1 MTINGNMLQFILMNA
16 SVYCFVPVL
25 FCAGIVL
32 CREWIGA
39 VSCMSGLARYG
50 PAKCIER
57 NFEVVNC
64 QKGF

>member
-1 MTINGNMLQFILMNA
+1 ML
-16 SVYCFVPVL
+16 L
-25 FCAGIVL
+25 FIVL

-39 VSCMSGLARYG
+39 VNFMSGLARYG